1 MIFGPKRG
9 CRIEAP
15 GFNPGKIPVKRSR
28 PDGAEDYVGQF
39 ETCRSSKPIPWC
51 VVVTPYL
58 AHPTGRVAGGHGFLG
73 FRFAAPQ
80 AEGYQPLRGE
90 EFIREIALSSRHS

>member
-28 PDGAEDYVGQF
+28 PDGAEDYVGRF
-39 ETCRSSKPIPWC
+39 ETRPSSKPIPWC
-51 VVVTPYL
+51 VVTPYL
-58 AHPTGRVAGGHGFLG
+58 AHPTGRFAGGHGFLG